1 MYILCNYFD
10 RLCKSLKAYNNYN
23 RRTDLIN
30 RLENTILITPYEIR
44 LGHTGKP
51 KCQMTFGNHF
61 ILILF
66 LKVYPQFRKSV
77 ILRE

>member
-1 MYILCNYFD
+1 MYMLCNNFD
-10 RLCKSLKAYNNYN
+10 NLCKSLRVYNNHN

-30 RLENTILITPYEIR
+30 HLEKTILITPDELQ